1 MKELYLILR
10 NVNSYFLKSI
20 PTFSTSWKG
29 YYKRNGKKA
38 SEEYRILVSNIEL
51 GEVFSNYK

>member
-1 MKELYLILR
+1 MKELCLILR

-29 YYKRNGKKA
+29 YYERNGKQE
-38 SEEYRILVSNIEL
+38 SEEYRILVSKIEL